1 MNTMRFWAVTT
12 AFPRSPTH
20 SDISPTPPMLP
31 AVAQHSKYPISTL
44 SAYSGNRTLF
54 ISNSLMSHHIYSS
67 CSLSATSRG
76 PSCPLFRSIAIF
88 GQCCDS
94 STFQSKYI
102 AEKMQLDSNCEEAIT
117 QPQSRSG
124 NSCSN
129 SILTST
135 NPIPIP
141 TMPNIERNNGDCI
154 PSMSDTVY
162 HRFPLGKLSS
172 VAQMV

>member
-1 MNTMRFWAVTT
+1 M
-12 AFPRSPTH
+12 
-20 SDISPTPPMLP
+20 
-31 AVAQHSKYPISTL
+31 
-44 SAYSGNRTLF
+44 
-54 ISNSLMSHHIYSS
+54 
-67 CSLSATSRG
+67 
-76 PSCPLFRSIAIF
+76 
-88 GQCCDS
+88 
-94 STFQSKYI
+94 QS
-102 AEKMQLDSNCEEAIT
+102 DSNCEEVIT

-124 NSCSN
+124 NSRSD

-154 PSMSDTVY
+154 PSMSNTVY